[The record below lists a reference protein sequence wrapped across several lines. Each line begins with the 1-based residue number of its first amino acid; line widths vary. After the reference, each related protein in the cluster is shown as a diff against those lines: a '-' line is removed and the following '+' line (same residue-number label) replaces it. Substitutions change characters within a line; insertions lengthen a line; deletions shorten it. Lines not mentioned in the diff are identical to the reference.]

1 MQFKISDLVRLK
13 SGGPTMTIVSRSFTP
28 NNGGQPDPADPA
40 DPAAPIYKCKW
51 YNGTNYPEADFDERT
66 LVGAFE
72 SPQQVSPN
80 YAGNHPALGNQTV
93 VSHMS
98 TL

>member
-13 SGGPTMTIVSRSFTP
+13 SGGPTMTIVGCKDVNSDDGDFALKSP
-28 NNGGQPDPADPA
+28 V
-40 DPAAPIYKCKW
+40 YKCKW
-51 YNGTNYPEADFDERT
+51 YNGANFPEADFDERT

-72 SPQQVSPN
+72 NPQQVQQVNPA
-80 YAGNHPALGNQTV
+80 YAGNHPVLNGPHNV